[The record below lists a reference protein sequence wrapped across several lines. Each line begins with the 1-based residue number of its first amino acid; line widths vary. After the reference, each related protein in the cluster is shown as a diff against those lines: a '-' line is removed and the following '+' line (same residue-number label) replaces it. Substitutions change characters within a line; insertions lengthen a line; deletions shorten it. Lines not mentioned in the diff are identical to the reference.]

1 MTTVAPALLGDVST
15 LLDGAVGPLG
25 YPLVFVL
32 AMVPF
37 IEPFVVIPVAIG
49 LGFDPLLTGVAAFAG
64 SVTAVVAIVAAQERL
79 LAWWARRSAGD
90 DGADDSGTVAPDV
103 DAADEASLDVNVDDA
118 ADDEASGRYAR
129 ARRVGERYGLV
140 GLALGGPPLVGL
152 HLMAVVGAAIG
163 PTRRAT
169 LGWLTVG
176 LAVWTVLLVVG
187 SVAGFAAVESVAGR

>member
-1 MTTVAPALLGDVST
+1 MTVALGLLSDVGT

-49 LGFDPLLTGVAAFAG
+49 LGFDPLLTSIAAFAG
-64 SVTAVVAIVAAQERL
+64 SVTAVVSIVAAQERL
-79 LAWWARRSAGD
+79 LAWWARWSAGD
-90 DGADDSGTVAPDV
+90 DSVDKSGTAGPGV
-103 DAADEASLDVNVDDA
+103 DTADADRASADVNVDV

-129 ARRVGERYGLV
+129 AKRVGERYGLA

-152 HLMAVVGAAIG
+152 HLMAVVGTAIG
-163 PTRRAT
+163 PNRRT
-169 LGWLTVG
+169 TIGWLTAG
-176 LAVWTVLLVVG
+176 LAVWTALLVVG
-187 SVAGFAAVESVAGR
+187 SVGGFAAVESVAGR

>member
-163 PTRRAT
+163 PTRRVT
-169 LGWLTVG
+169 VGWLTAG